1 VQERRLSSGNISAET
16 VIRPAT
22 GEDTAA
28 LCRIYNHY
36 VRETHVTFEETTL
49 SSPEMAERVRAT
61 IAAGLPWLVAEQKGR
76 ISGFAFAIAWRTRAA
91 YRYTVETAV
100 YLEANVAGRG
110 LGTALYGRLLEILRE
125 RGMHSAIG
133 GIALPNDA
141 SVALHEKLG
150 FEKVAHLREVGYK
163 HKQWVDVGYWQ
174 LVL

>member
-1 VQERRLSSGNISAET
+1 MQDQSLSAKANQT

-22 GEDTAA
+22 GEDAAA

-36 VRETHVTFEETTL
+36 VRETHVTFEESTL
-49 SSPEMAERVRAT
+49 SSKTMADRVRET
-61 IAAGLPWLVAEQKGR
+61 IAAGLPWLVAEQNGR
-76 ISGFAFAIAWRTRAA
+76 VSGYAFAIAWRDRSA
-91 YRYTVETAV
+91 YRYTVESSV

-110 LGTALYGRLLEILRE
+110 LGTELYGELLDILRK

-150 FEKVAHLREVGYK
+150 FEKVAEFREVGYK
-163 HKQWVDVGYWQ
+163 QKRWVDVGYWQ
-174 LVL
+174 LIF